1 MTENRPMG
9 QSRTIQTKLVL
20 PPDTNHLQTIFGG
33 KVLAYIDEIADIA
46 AMKHS
51 KTAVV
56 TASID
61 SVDFVS
67 SARVGDVLE
76 LEAVVTSTG
85 RTSME
90 VFVSVHSMNLL
101 TGETKL
107 TTESFLTMVAM
118 DSNNKPTPTAEGTIE
133 INFGRPVKTVRVA
146 NTGDRPIQVGSHF
159 HFIEVNKALE
169 FDRELAVGMHLNIPS
184 GTAVRFVNIR

>member
-1 MTENRPMG
+1 LTENRPMS

-33 KVLAYIDEIADIA
+33 KVLAYIDEIAAIT

-51 KTAVV
+51 NTAVV

-76 LEAVVTSTG
+76 LEAIVTSTG

-90 VFVSVHSMNLL
+90 VFVSVHSTNLL
-101 TGETKL
+101 NGNKKL
-107 TTESFLTMVAM
+107 TTESFLTMVSM
-118 DSNNKPTPTAEGTIE
+118 DENNKPAPVPGIYPETEAEKRLYE
-133 INFGRPVKTVRVA
+133 
-146 NTGDRPIQVGSHF
+146 TGPARRAHRKQQSELSH
-159 HFIEVNKALE
+159 
-169 FDRELAVGMHLNIPS
+169 
-184 GTAVRFVNIR
+184 

>member
-1 MTENRPMG
+1 MQEKVPMS

-33 KVLAYIDEIADIA
+33 QVLSYIDEIAAIT

-61 SVDFVS
+61 SVDFLS

-76 LEAVVTSTG
+76 LEALVTSTG

-90 VFVSVHSMNLL
+90 VFVTVHSMNLL
-101 TGETKL
+101 TGVTKL

-118 DSNNKPTPTAEGTIE
+118 DENNKPTTVPEIYPETEAEKSLYETGPARRE
-133 INFGRPVKTVRVA
+133 HRKVRSEM
-146 NTGDRPIQVGSHF
+146 RH
-159 HFIEVNKALE
+159 
-169 FDRELAVGMHLNIPS
+169 
-184 GTAVRFVNIR
+184 

>member
-1 MTENRPMG
+1 MQEKRPMG

-33 KVLAYIDEIADIA
+33 RVLAYIDEIAAIT

-76 LEAVVTSTG
+76 LEAIVSSTG

-90 VFVSVHSMNLL
+90 VFVSVRSMNLL

-118 DSNNKPTPTAEGTIE
+118 DENNKPIPVMGIFPETEAEKSLYE
-133 INFGRPVKTVRVA
+133 
-146 NTGDRPIQVGSHF
+146 TGPAR
-159 HFIEVNKALE
+159 
-169 FDRELAVGMHLNIPS
+169 REHRKLRSEMKH
-184 GTAVRFVNIR
+184 

>member
-1 MTENRPMG
+1 MVEKRPMSH
-9 QSRTIQTKLVL
+9 SRTIQSKIVL

-33 KVLAYIDEIADIA
+33 RVLAYIDEIAAIA

-51 KTAVV
+51 HCSVV

-61 SVDFVS
+61 SVDFLS

-76 LEAVVTSTG
+76 LEAIVTFTG

-118 DSNNKPTPTAEGTIE
+118 DENNKPIPVPTVYPETDVEKRLYETGP
-133 INFGRPVKTVRVA
+133 GRQAHRKLR
-146 NTGDRPIQVGSHF
+146 SEMKH
-159 HFIEVNKALE
+159 
-169 FDRELAVGMHLNIPS
+169 
-184 GTAVRFVNIR
+184 

>member
-1 MTENRPMG
+1 MTEKRPMS

-33 KVLAYIDEIADIA
+33 KVLSYIDEIAAIT
-46 AMKHS
+46 AMKHA
-51 KTAVV
+51 KKAVV

-118 DSNNKPTPTAEGTIE
+118 DENNKPTLVPGIYPETETEKSLFETAPARREH
-133 INFGRPVKTVRVA
+133 RKVR
-146 NTGDRPIQVGSHF
+146 SEMKH
-159 HFIEVNKALE
+159 
-169 FDRELAVGMHLNIPS
+169 
-184 GTAVRFVNIR
+184 

>member
-1 MTENRPMG
+1 MEKRPMS

-33 KVLAYIDEIADIA
+33 QVLAYIDEIAAIS

-51 KTAVV
+51 NTAVV

-61 SVDFVS
+61 SVDFLS

-76 LEAVVTSTG
+76 LEAVVSSTG

-90 VFVSVHSMNLL
+90 VFVTVHSTNLL

-118 DSNNKPTPTAEGTIE
+118 DEKSKPTPVLGIYPETDAEKSLYE
-133 INFGRPVKTVRVA
+133 
-146 NTGDRPIQVGSHF
+146 TGPAR
-159 HFIEVNKALE
+159 
-169 FDRELAVGMHLNIPS
+169 RENRNQRSKIKH
-184 GTAVRFVNIR
+184 